1 MTRIK
6 YTPDDEFWIGKTCAI
21 TFLSSSWPFVRFCM
35 WPMMNDFGTKQGTS
49 EENDTVIQDANEDRV
64 PRPANLSASQVY
76 VAATT
81 MSTGKGSILLRSEMG
96 GHMLQT

>member
-1 MTRIK
+1 
-6 YTPDDEFWIGKTCAI
+6 
-21 TFLSSSWPFVRFCM
+21 
-35 WPMMNDFGTKQGTS
+35 MMNDFGTKQGTS